1 MSTKDFRLEQPTA
14 LDQASCGLN
23 AIQMQNKGAHYPYTK
38 AKNSVIDPVMPETLQ
53 LPLNW
58 YESDLHYMGMTQ
70 VIGH

>member
-1 MSTKDFRLEQPTA
+1 MSMKDLRLEQPRA

-53 LPLNW
+53 LPLN
-58 YESDLHYMGMTQ
+58 
-70 VIGH
+70 